1 MAYNSTS
8 WTTDANTKAG
18 STGTNTVGGVTL
30 YKEFGLWDFSPSVG
44 AHNTLSSMNTVYTAS
59 SAGLSGA
66 SSGDAFGT
74 GTDPALAI
82 DIDAEPGNRSHVING
97 MWYIE
102 DNINIDS
109 VRVIATAD
117 GNQSLNFHLY
127 SFAMDKTTNY
137 GDLASG
143 TLLAHIGASMS
154 ASDSTIKTDTLI
166 IDSSTVNAGRIV
178 LAFAE
183 AETDTTDFTCQM
195 IVKYHLI

>member
-30 YKEFGLWDFSPSVG
+30 YKEFGLWDFSPTAGVHSP
-44 AHNTLSSMNTVYTAS
+44 LSSMNSVYAAS
-59 SAGLSGA
+59 STGYV
-66 SSGDAFGT
+66 SSGDAFGN
-74 GTDPALAI
+74 GTDPAVAV
-82 DIDAEPGNRSHVING
+82 DISAEVGNRYEVITG

-102 DNINIDS
+102 DGINVDS

-117 GNQSLNFHLY
+117 GSQSINFHLY
-127 SFAMDKTTNY
+127 SFAMDKATNY

-143 TLLAHIGASMS
+143 TLLAHIGTSMS
-154 ASDSTIKTDTLI
+154 ATDVTIKTDTLT
-166 IDSSTVNAGRIV
+166 IDSSTVNAGRVV

-195 IVKYHLI
+195 IVKYHL